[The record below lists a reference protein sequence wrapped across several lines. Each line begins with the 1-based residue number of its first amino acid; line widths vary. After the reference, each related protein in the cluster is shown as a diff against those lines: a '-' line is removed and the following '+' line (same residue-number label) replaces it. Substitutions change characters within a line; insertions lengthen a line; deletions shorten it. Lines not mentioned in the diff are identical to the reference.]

1 MHTSVVFA
9 GGPPPDP
16 GVQQAYGRV
25 LDGLGADLVVA
36 ADSGLHVAQDLGVKV
51 DRVVGDMDSVDPA
64 RLEAAVAAGSVV
76 DRHPTDK
83 DLTDLE
89 LALDAAR
96 AAGSERIVVLAGP
109 AGRLDHLVG
118 GIGVLT
124 APSLAPVVVEAWLG
138 RTRLTPVHGGQG
150 GRRIAGP
157 AGTTVSLVPM
167 HGPAVGVATTGLKW
181 ALEGDTLAAG
191 SGRGVSNEF
200 SEDTAVVS
208 VDAGCLA
215 VIVPDPAGDR

>member
-9 GGPPPDP
+9 GGPPPEP
-16 GVQQAYGRV
+16 GIEQVFGSV
-25 LDGLGADLVVA
+25 LGGLGADLVVA
-36 ADSGLHVAQDLGVKV
+36 ADSGLHVAQDLGVGV
-51 DRVVGDMDSVDPA
+51 DLVVGDLDSVDPG

-89 LALDAAR
+89 LALATAV
-96 AAGSERIVVLAGP
+96 AAGTRRIVVLAGP

-138 RTRLTPVHGGQG
+138 RTRLTPVHGGQDP
-150 GRRIAGP
+150 RRIAGP

-167 HGPAVGVATTGLKW
+167 HGPAVGVVTAGLKW

-191 SGRGVSNEF
+191 SGRGVSNLF
-200 SEDTAVVS
+200 TEDAAVVS
-208 VDAGCLA
+208 VDSGCVA